1 MKQLKI
7 VFLGLSLILFCPE
20 IAAGQRTGAEER
32 TIWVNALTKIAEP
45 VLVNLSQ
52 NTLRQNMPVEVIEE
66 AKGRNREAVTHLE
79 AVGRLLYGISPW
91 LELGPDNTKE
101 GQLRK
106 HFIELTLKGLHN
118 AVDPQSP
125 DCLNFTTDAQ
135 ALVDAAFLAQGLLRA
150 PTQIWE
156 KLDKS
161 TQLRFIEALKSTRAI
176 KPNESNWLLFSAT
189 IEAAILRFTGECHLE
204 TINYALT
211 RMDQWYKGDGWYGD
225 GKNLHIDYYNSIVIH
240 PMMMDVLT
248 VLKNKDTNDTVV
260 YNRELKR
267 SIRYAVELERMI
279 SPEGTYPAI
288 GRSLT
293 YRFGIFQILSYVALH
308 KKLPV
313 YILPSQVRSAL
324 SVVIERQISAPGTFD
339 RNGWL
344 TLGFCGHQPDMAES
358 YISTGSL
365 YMCTAA
371 FLPLGLPETDEFWIG
386 NYAEWT
392 NKKAWNGVN
401 IPKDHAMKD

>member
-7 VFLGLSLILFCPE
+7 RILGLCLISVFPG
-20 IAAGQRTGAEER
+20 ISAGQRTGAQER
-32 TIWVNALTKIAEP
+32 SIWVNTLAKIAEP

-52 NTLRQNMPVEVIEE
+52 NTLRKNMPVEVIEK
-66 AKGRNREAVTHLE
+66 AKGKNREAVTHLE
-79 AVGRLLYGISPW
+79 AIGRLLYGISPW
-91 LELGPDNTKE
+91 LELGPDNTTE

-106 HFIELTLKGLHN
+106 HFIDLTLKGLHN
-118 AVDPQSP
+118 AVDPDSP
-125 DCLNFTTDAQ
+125 DRLNFTTDAQ

-156 KLDKS
+156 KLDKI
-161 TQLRFIEALKSTRAI
+161 TQNRIIEALKSTRII

-189 IEAAILRFTGECHLE
+189 IESAILQFTGECQQE
-204 TINYALT
+204 TITYALT

-225 GKNLHIDYYNSIVIH
+225 GKDLHLDYYNSIVIH
-240 PMMMDVLT
+240 PMMMDIMTL
-248 VLKNKDTNDTVV
+248 LKNRNRIDTVT
-260 YNRELKR
+260 YNKELKR
-267 SIRYAVELERMI
+267 SIRYATELERLI

-293 YRFGIFQILSYVALH
+293 YRFGIFQALTQVAL
-308 KKLPV
+308 KKNLPA

-324 SVVIERQISAPGTFD
+324 TVVIERQMNAPGTFD
-339 RNGWL
+339 SNGWL
-344 TLGFCGHQPDMAES
+344 TLGFCGHQPEMAET

-365 YMCTAA
+365 YMCAA
-371 FLPLGLPETDEFWIG
+371 VFLPLGLPETDEFWTG

-401 IPKDHAMKD
+401 IPRDHAIND